1 MLFGSRWLASLTI
14 KTSASKYRAETT
26 DRRLAE
32 LLEVTNLFL
41 RERYEPGLVGV
52 LLLGARPRTI
62 FSTNRVLKPLFAP
75 ITYSAQV
82 IAGGWIASGI
92 PAFSLAAW
100 VFGVAAFAAPEIRQ
114 QLLWMPTLLF
124 IYSVTQ
130 KMFST

>member
-1 MLFGSRWLASLTI
+1 LAPFLSAPWFQCSL
-14 KTSASKYRAETT
+14 
-26 DRRLAE
+26 D
-32 LLEVTNLFL
+32 
-41 RERYEPGLVGV
+41 LV
-52 LLLGARPRTI
+52 
-62 FSTNRVLKPLFAP
+62 
-75 ITYSAQV
+75 
-82 IAGGWIASGI
+82 GWIASGI